1 MYIVLQFLTS
11 DLARITTL
19 YFCHLSATAMEE
31 TLRFLVQLPCLLC
44 RAPHREKPHCVS
56 QSTQAEAE
64 RPFPPSYRPRFLSC
78 ESSSA
83 LCNKESEVHLFK
95 LPLELREIIYR
106 EVLGGYM
113 LHVGWR
119 PRRMGHMRCE
129 SASMDACKVKG
140 CYEMM
145 GYRSVCY
152 GSFGINCGM
161 LGLLLTC
168 RRM

>member
-1 MYIVLQFLTS
+1 
-11 DLARITTL
+11 
-19 YFCHLSATAMEE
+19 
-31 TLRFLVQLPCLLC
+31 
-44 RAPHREKPHCVS
+44 
-56 QSTQAEAE
+56 
-64 RPFPPSYRPRFLSC
+64 
-78 ESSSA
+78 
-83 LCNKESEVHLFK
+83 
-95 LPLELREIIYR
+95 
-106 EVLGGYM
+106 
-113 LHVGWR
+113 
-119 PRRMGHMRCE
+119 MGHMRCE